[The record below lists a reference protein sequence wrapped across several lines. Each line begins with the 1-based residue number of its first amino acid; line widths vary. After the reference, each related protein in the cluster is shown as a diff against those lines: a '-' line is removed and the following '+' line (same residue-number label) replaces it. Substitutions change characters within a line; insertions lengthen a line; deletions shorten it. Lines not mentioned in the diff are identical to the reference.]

1 MKMFDAF
8 VCVGRAERG
17 PLDHDEDTRLRELR
31 EAYRL
36 FTEMGA
42 PIRAAEVARELGL
55 ATLS

>member
-1 MKMFDAF
+1 MFDAF